1 MSLIL
6 DALKKLDREKVAK
19 GGGKMDITAELLKA
33 GDHPRNSSVLPLVFT
48 LAITASLAAVVT
60 YLIFGGSGARTGD
73 SRSAV
78 PAATVQT
85 QQVTAAP
92 LPPVAVAAIDKPPV
106 TPGVSTVA
114 PPAVVSEAVPPS
126 KTKKS
131 SEPAAKG
138 KATAGVE
145 TRGQGVA
152 PHDEGPATMPALKV
166 SGIIWQEV
174 PSERKAV
181 INGMVVREGES
192 VAGVKVL
199 EIYPTHVVV
208 SSRGKSLK
216 IKMFD

>member
-33 GDHPRNSSVLPLVFT
+33 GDYPRNSSVLPLVFT

-60 YLIFGGSGARTGD
+60 YLIFGGSGPRAVD
-73 SRSAV
+73 SRSVV

-92 LPPVAVAAIDKPPV
+92 LPPMPAAVTDKPPV
-106 TPGVSTVA
+106 PLGASPAA
-114 PPAVVSEAVPPS
+114 PPAVVSEAVQTV
-126 KTKKS
+126 TKKGGDPTTKTRGTAS
-131 SEPAAKG
+131 VETPR
-138 KATAGVE
+138 KATA
-145 TRGQGVA
+145 
-152 PHDEGPATMPALKV
+152 PSDEGPVTMPALKV

-181 INGMVVREGES
+181 INGTVAREGES

-208 SSRGKSLK
+208 SSRGKSFKL
-216 IKMFD
+216 KMFD

>member
-33 GDHPRNSSVLPLVFT
+33 GHYPRNSSVLPLVFT

-73 SRSAV
+73 SRSAA
-78 PAATVQT
+78 PVQT
-85 QQVTAAP
+85 QQVTTAP
-92 LPPVAVAAIDKPPV
+92 LPPVAAAAIDKPPV
-106 TPGVSTVA
+106 TPGVSTPA

-145 TRGQGVA
+145 TRGQAVA
-152 PHDEGPATMPALKV
+152 LHDEGPATMPALKV

-208 SSRGKSLK
+208 SSKGKSLK